1 METHLQRFRPWLIG
15 IGGLFYSTLT
25 VLLFGSAVTLAQP
38 PFMRN
43 MHSGPVVMPHV
54 EPRIPVENT
63 IAIDGQRH
71 RDRLESRDLANPI
84 PNTPAALE
92 QGAWLYS
99 VYCTVCHGANGQGDG
114 QIASHFRRMP
124 NLSAAHVQNYTDGW
138 VYSIIR
144 EGGFAMPPFA
154 DSMSEPEQWALVHF
168 VKTLTHTNVP

>member
-43 MHSGPVVMPHV
+43 MHSGPVVMPQV
-54 EPRIPVENT
+54 EPRIPVEDT

-84 PNTPAALE
+84 PNTPATLE
-92 QGAWLYS
+92 QGA
-99 VYCTVCHGANGQGDG
+99 CHGATGQGDG

-124 NLSAAHVQNYTDGW
+124 NLSATHVQNYTDGW

-168 VKTLTHTNVP
+168 VKTLTHPNVP

>member
-1 METHLQRFRPWLIG
+1 METYQQRFRPWLIG
-15 IGGLFYSTLT
+15 IGGLFCSTLT
-25 VLLFGSAVTLAQP
+25 VVLFGTAVTLAQP

-54 EPRIPVENT
+54 EPRIPVEDT
-63 IAIDGQRH
+63 IAIDGH
-71 RDRLESRDLANPI
+71 
-84 PNTPAALE
+84 TPAALE

-99 VYCTVCHGANGQGDG
+99 VYCAVCHGANGQGDG

-168 VKTLTHTNVP
+168 VKTLTHPNVP